1 MPMFQI
7 EQYEVHTQTYK
18 VEADSEAD
26 AIVRL
31 LDGATVPVDDSLD
44 YIEVAEDLGL
54 PVDECRELADQL
66 RDLGVPVGEHV
77 IPSIRSISLIDTGIP
92 SNR

>member
-1 MPMFQI
+1 MPKFEI
-7 EQYEVHTQTYK
+7 EQYEVHAQKYQ

-31 LDGATVPVDDSLD
+31 LDGAAEPVDDSLD
-44 YIEVAEDLGL
+44 YIEVAEDFGL
-54 PVDECRELADQL
+54 SVDECRELAERL
-66 RDLGVPVGEHV
+66 RELGVPVGQHV